1 MATQTQS
8 HKYLTLETVA
18 VGVASGNDITEVREQ
33 LKHLIGQRAIINA
46 AKVIK
51 KIVRHEHLKLFVSAD
66 DSRLTAFAE
75 FTRAKEA
82 KKVLERKVRKSSNI
96 AVIGELQSFGYR
108 SVCLINCRL
117 VEGVIPSK
125 QFDKCNLN

>member
-1 MATQTQS
+1 MTTSAKTT
-8 HKYLTLETVA
+8 KYLTLEAVA
-18 VGVASGNDITEVREQ
+18 DAVADGVNIGEVREQ
-33 LKHLIGQRAIINA
+33 HRHLIGQKVIINA

-75 FTRAKEA
+75 FTRAKQA

-96 AVIGELQSFGYR
+96 ALVGELQSFGNS

-117 VEGVIPSK
+117 TNGVS
-125 QFDKCNLN
+125 F